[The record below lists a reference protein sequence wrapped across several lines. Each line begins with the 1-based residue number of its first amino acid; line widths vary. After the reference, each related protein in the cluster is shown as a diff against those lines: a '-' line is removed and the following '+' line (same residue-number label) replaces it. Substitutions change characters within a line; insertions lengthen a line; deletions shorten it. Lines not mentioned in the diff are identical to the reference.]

1 MCWDWLGPDTVLFCI
16 TSEHPEEETFC
27 PAHIEEKHPNLPQWM
42 TGNLSFRSQR
52 RCMLGDRTPV
62 PWLNFGQRSLPRPRF
77 VGSAAHADA
86 LKPGVSGFVR
96 HHLFV
101 HKGRKS
107 QRSTRHYLNQRS
119 WARQDLNVLNVLG
132 TLASVQMRIRPVHT
146 KKYT

>member
-1 MCWDWLGPDTVLFCI
+1 MTIMTHLTWP
-16 TSEHPEEETFC
+16 SNNP
-27 PAHIEEKHPNLPQWM
+27 KPQ
-42 TGNLSFRSQR
+42 NASK
-52 RCMLGDRTPV
+52 PV
-62 PWLNFGQRSLPRPRF
+62 SKDRF

-119 WARQDLNVLNVLG
+119 WARRDRRDLEHRCWFLRSLYQVRIPCSGIRFFVFLSMSFVEGVHFWGRRWHHVRLG
-132 TLASVQMRIRPVHT
+132 PEDARDWARPKAKHPLSGMM
-146 KKYT
+146 